1 LPGTASWMDLFA
13 PATRNLRV
21 GTRGRVLLAALV
33 VVLATA
39 TIGVSARLSPL
50 ATFRPASGWLV
61 ERAGADN
68 PSLVVAVTARDAS
81 VIRPVALF
89 GTFKELSRDGVL
101 VWADTVGRGR
111 KDFPPRSAWPP
122 RLGSFRVDHGWE
134 GQPAPNIQQRVWVGS
149 VQGWDLDVR
158 IFFATQR
165 PSSALRAQAQA
176 ELDRLR
182 LP

>member
-1 LPGTASWMDLFA
+1 
-13 PATRNLRV
+13 
-21 GTRGRVLLAALV
+21 VLLAALV
-33 VVLATA
+33 VALATA
-39 TIGVSARLSPL
+39 TIGASARMSPL

-61 ERAGADN
+61 KRAGADN

-89 GTFKELSRDGVL
+89 GSFKKLSRDGVL
-101 VWADTVGRGR
+101 VWADTAGRGR
-111 KDFPPRSAWPP
+111 KDFPPRSTWPP

-158 IFFATQR
+158 VFFATQR